1 MMEKAMEAL
10 DDLRRIMRRLR
21 DPVNGCPWDREQDFS
36 SIAPYTVEE
45 AYEVAD
51 AIDRNDLKGLRD
63 ELGDLL
69 LQVVFHSQM
78 AEEGGHFSLEEV
90 IEGICEKMVRR
101 HPHVFSEGDA
111 SDSAAVKRRWNEIK
125 AEERAQNG
133 EKDESALAGISTG
146 LPEWIRAMKLQKRAA
161 AVGFDWASNTDV
173 LEKVDEEV
181 AELKDANA
189 QGKQRLS
196 EELGDLLF
204 VLCNYA
210 RKADVD
216 PGSTLR
222 LANAKFE
229 CRFRKME
236 SYAKE
241 GGARL
246 ENLSLEAMEALWTKA
261 KQSERE

>member
-1 MMEKAMEAL
+1 MAEKMDAL
-10 DDLRRIMRRLR
+10 DDLREIMRRLR
-21 DPVNGCPWDREQDFS
+21 DPLNGCPWDREQDFS
-36 SIAPYTVEE
+36 TIAPYTIEE

-51 AIDRNDLKGLRD
+51 AIDRNDLTDLRD

-78 AEEGGHFSLEEV
+78 AEENAHFSLEEV
-90 IEGICEKMVRR
+90 IQGICEKMVRR

-111 SDSAAVKRRWNEIK
+111 RDSAAVKRRWNEIK

-133 EKDESALAGISTG
+133 VEDDSVLAGISRG
-146 LPEWIRAMKLQKRAA
+146 LPEWIRAIKLQKRAA
-161 AVGFDWASNTDV
+161 AVGFDWALTTDV
-173 LEKVDEEV
+173 LDKVDEEV
-181 AELKDANA
+181 AELREADAE
-189 QGKQRLS
+189 GKQRLS

-210 RKADVD
+210 RKAEVD

-229 CRFRKME
+229 SRFRKME

-241 GGARL
+241 NGARL
-246 ENLSLEAMEALWTKA
+246 EDLGLEAMEVLWQKA
-261 KQSERE
+261 KESERE